1 MHFFLTDILTR
12 HVYCPGLE
20 SIQSVLV
27 FAEFCKHQMMSALMF
42 SRSLHA
48 DAAATTME
56 AKVELS
62 TMTEKDEVH
71 TTCNSVATKI
81 GITQSSSLSISV
93 QPIFQPLDATPLSG
107 GLGGASLA
115 GGK

>member
-1 MHFFLTDILTR
+1 
-12 HVYCPGLE
+12 
-20 SIQSVLV
+20 
-27 FAEFCKHQMMSALMF
+27 MMSALMF
-42 SRSLHA
+42 SRSTLHA
-48 DAAATTME
+48 DAATTTME